1 MGKQENIDIA
11 LFKAVTRAITH
22 SDSLDAMTAY
32 LSQLLVASLGI
43 KGCSV
48 FAVNPETEELEILG
62 SFGLSVR
69 YLNKGPVLSKRS
81 IARTIKGE
89 PVVVSDI
96 EQANTLQ
103 YPEEAKKEGIRAIV
117 SLPIKLYDKVIG
129 ALRLYHRDIWNLS
142 SRDLDSLLVLTE
154 VIGMAMV
161 YMRLYQA
168 LMVVREATGDVHSV
182 WMESKSD
189 R

>member
-1 MGKQENIDIA
+1 MGMQEHIDID

-81 IARTIKGE
+81 IVRTIKGE
-89 PVVVSDI
+89 PVVISDI
-96 EQANTLQ
+96 ERVKTLQ
-103 YPEEAKKEGIRAIV
+103 YPAEAKREGIRAIV
-117 SLPIKLYDKVIG
+117 SLPIKLYDRVFG
-129 ALRLYHRDIWNLS
+129 ALRLYHHEVWNPS

-161 YMRLYQA
+161 YMRLYNA
-168 LMVVREATGDVHSV
+168 LRVIKDAAGDVHMV
-182 WMESKSD
+182 WMEPKSD
-189 R
+189 